1 MSQNIAIAINQF
13 LPQGGMESYTLDLV
27 RGLHQRDYRIAVY
40 AAKADPSLPEYRLV
54 EYRRVNQKHLPKKL
68 RPFFFSAQLKRL
80 LKQQQ
85 HRETL
90 IACNPSDDADIY
102 VCGGNHLG
110 YLQAMGQPANLLDR
124 LTIRRN
130 RSNYATAKHIMA
142 HSELIKRELESLYGV
157 PAEKITTVYPPAD
170 TARFFPQTER
180 YTELRRRFGFK
191 EEDTVFLFPS
201 TGHKRK
207 GLDLL
212 AALFEHTDLPVK
224 LAVAGSPLPR
234 PMKNVVELGFC
245 RNMPDL
251 YRAADFTIMA
261 SLYEP
266 FGLVGIESV
275 LCGTRVVL
283 ADNMGCT
290 EVMNAEAGFFFK
302 RSRPDSLQEAVA
314 SAVALKQTGRHKLAD
329 PQSALNYPADLN
341 SHIDALCRLLA
352 ADGIAY

>member
-1 MSQNIAIAINQF
+1 MAKNIAIAINQF

-27 RGLHQRDYRIAVY
+27 RGLYCRDYGISVY
-40 AAKADPSLPEYRLV
+40 AAKTDPSLPEYRLV
-54 EYRRVNQKHLPKKL
+54 EFHRISQKPIPKKL
-68 RPFFFSAQLKRL
+68 RPFFFSQQLQRCREKQKRN
-80 LKQQQ
+80 
-85 HRETL
+85 EIL

-110 YLQAMGQPANLLDR
+110 YLQAMGQQISLLDR

-130 RSNYATAKHIMA
+130 HSNYATAKHIMA
-142 HSELIKRELESLYGV
+142 HSELIKRELETLYGV
-157 PAEKITTVYPPAD
+157 PPEKITTVYPPAD

-180 YTELRRRFGFK
+180 YTELRRHFGFK
-191 EEDTVFLFPS
+191 ETDTVFLFPS

-212 AALFEHTDLPVK
+212 ASLFEHTDLPVK

-234 PMKNVVELGFC
+234 PMKNVIELGFC

-266 FGLVGIESV
+266 FGLIGIESV

-302 RSRPDSLQEAVA
+302 RSSPESLKEAVA
-314 SAVALKQTGRHKLAD
+314 AAVRLKQSGRHKLTD
-329 PQSALNYPADLN
+329 PQNALTYQADLD
-341 SHIDALCRLLA
+341 SHIDALRRLLA
-352 ADGIAY
+352 ADGTAY